1 MYFIPDKALNEF
13 ITEKVMLKI
22 LDEPAY
28 VPPTYLMDEVQ
39 PGEKYELVFTILKGG
54 AFARYRCGDM
64 YRCVGLE
71 NKEDETQIP
80 RFEYV
85 DRVPWIIDIAGFTSI
100 SENWIRY
107 VIRLSKLP
115 ITNWVAAKE

>member
-1 MYFIPDKALNEF
+1 
-13 ITEKVMLKI
+13 MLKNHE
-22 LDEPAY
+22 DPSY
-28 VPPTYLMDEVQ
+28 VPPTYLMDEVR

-71 NKEDETQIP
+71 NREDETQIP

-85 DRVPWIIDIAGFTSI
+85 DRVPWIIDKMCIRDRCYASDKEGWEKDPEDI
-100 SENWIRY
+100 S
-107 VIRLSKLP
+107 
-115 ITNWVAAKE
+115 